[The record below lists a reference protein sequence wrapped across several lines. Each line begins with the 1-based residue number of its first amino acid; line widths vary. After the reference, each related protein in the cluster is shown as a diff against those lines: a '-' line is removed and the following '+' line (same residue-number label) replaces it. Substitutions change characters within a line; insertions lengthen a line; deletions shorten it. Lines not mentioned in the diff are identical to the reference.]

1 MTIKFKMKKIIILL
15 FLANGLFAQNTP
27 SKEVKKDTTQQ
38 VKQRTIEDVPDIEL
52 ITINATLQEE
62 AAKINQQLDIINKEL
77 KRRVELFKS
86 KNK

>member
-1 MTIKFKMKKIIILL
+1 MKKIIILL
-15 FLANGLFAQNTP
+15 FLANGLFAQTTP
-27 SKEVKKDTTQQ
+27 SKEVKKDTTQ